1 VVDIRIYAGRFCLMG
16 NAGDGYSV
24 APEEMF
30 FSRCDVVGNPADE
43 ALSSTQRIPLALAN
57 LIGDIRS
64 STHGAL
70 DVQVSVGDPASLA
83 LPYPPVSGGLTAG
96 EWNRAG
102 SAHNRIEIR
111 LR

>member
-1 VVDIRIYAGRFCLMG
+1 M
-16 NAGDGYSV
+16 
-24 APEEMF
+24 
-30 FSRCDVVGNPADE
+30 VGNPAEE
-43 ALSSTQRIPLALAN
+43 APAATQRIPLSLAN
-57 LIGDIRS
+57 LIGEVRS

-83 LPYPPVSGGLTAG
+83 LPYPAVSADLTAG

-102 SAHNRIEIR
+102 SANNRIEIR